1 MDDYSPSLSSPSL
14 TIPPTNAYNVES
26 STVENGNCSESI
38 DSVLDKVTNGKRVI
52 LADDRQPEEENVAND
67 KGIILADDEQ
77 PEKEVLLQKTNSR
90 NASMFLEAGQ
100 NLTRCYKK
108 SGVTVTIDPPW
119 KCILGTG
126 HPHLKMG
133 PFVGAGEWVT
143 RP

>member
-1 MDDYSPSLSSPSL
+1 MDDYGTSLSSPSP

-77 PEKEVLLQKTNSR
+77 PEKEVLL
-90 NASMFLEAGQ
+90 
-100 NLTRCYKK
+100 KK
-108 SGVTVTIDPPW
+108 RLV
-119 KCILGTG
+119 GT
-126 HPHLKMG
+126 PLC
-133 PFVGAGEWVT
+133 F
-143 RP
+143 